1 MELCTDALPSCSA
14 QPVQTGWCSV
24 WLLAACGSAVQSL
37 MPSHSKG
44 RPCRAG
50 EFEGP
55 TLYQQIARWR
65 FRENTF
71 IDARYIVP
79 LQLFLPY
86 PPQCFVFLVSVFL
99 IVTEEISI
107 ATSLVWEGRKPCWRS
122 LWTWLGMRCIVT
134 TFVNCVLKT
143 TVQLRVLS
151 GIWSVKYGG
160 AKWESQQ
167 ARITAVLVGEDF
179 WRSVVQLPAQ
189 SRTLAN
195 HALTWEYD

>member
-1 MELCTDALPSCSA
+1 MEQSPLYNMELCTDALPSCSA

-55 TLYQQIARWR
+55 ALYQQIARWR

-71 IDARYIVP
+71 IDAGYIVP

-86 PPQCFVFLVSVFL
+86 PPQCFC
-99 IVTEEISI
+99 ISCI
-107 ATSLVWEGRKPCWRS
+107 CFSHCYWRNLHSNLLGVGRKETMLEKP
-122 LWTWLGMRCIVT
+122 
-134 TFVNCVLKT
+134 VNM
-143 TVQLRVLS
+143 
-151 GIWSVKYGG
+151 
-160 AKWESQQ
+160 
-167 ARITAVLVGEDF
+167 ARD
-179 WRSVVQLPAQ
+179 
-189 SRTLAN
+189 
-195 HALTWEYD
+195 ALYCNYLC